1 MAGGSSVPYSPYGT
15 VASWPGGAPIPFA
28 LFGGAKT
35 RSRRSKRVAKRTV
48 KRTVKKSRRSR
59 SRR

>member
-1 MAGGSSVPYSPYGT
+1 MVSTNPVPYSPYGT

-28 LFGGAKT
+28 RFGGAKT

-59 SRR
+59 R